1 MQEPR
6 RLSVGD
12 ISFLHEQGL
21 IRRLTVAG
29 TEVVRMISAPVR
41 DANWGTFP
49 PTLLSSSV
57 DETPDQV
64 RIEEVFSVAD
74 GKLLADLVFEVR
86 ADGVVSAK
94 LTLTGKE
101 NVQTNRA
108 GFTLLHPI
116 AGTTGTALTV
126 THSDGR
132 LVETK
137 LPEHI
142 APGQPAIDITG
153 LAHTVGDVDISI
165 TFEGETFETED
176 QRNWSDASFKTY
188 CRPLSLPFPYTIAQR
203 ERVTQRIVID
213 LDRKPES
220 NRPSVAAT
228 SSRRTEEPVRLPQL
242 CLALE
247 PDWLP
252 DPTVSLPQTMT
263 PVLRFAGAA
272 SWSDEKLRQIARTH
286 SDVDVEIIVH
296 KGQAAPSVCEAV
308 DVCLGRCRLNAK
320 HVIALPQ
327 AYLKSYQ
334 PSGPWP
340 EGLSPDD
347 CAKSARQTRQNA
359 HIGVG
364 MLTHFT
370 EFNRRRPDTSL
381 GDYVTFANTAIVH
394 AADDLSVWE
403 TLETLPHIFASAKAL
418 SGDLP
423 MRLGLVSIGMR
434 SNPYGA
440 ALAPNPHHAK
450 IAMTGD
456 DPRQKEPF
464 AAAYAVAAFA
474 LAAQAGVEAIT
485 LAAPSGRL
493 GMMNA
498 DGSLL
503 PIGKALNAL
512 ATLGSEANLTMG
524 ENKVTLSSATGT
536 VSADVSGHGAVHLS
550 GFGEGND

>member
-12 ISFLHEQGL
+12 FSFLYEQGL

-49 PTLLSSSV
+49 PTVLSSSI
-57 DETPDQV
+57 DEAPDRV
-64 RIEEVFSVAD
+64 RIDEVFSVAD

-132 LVETK
+132 VVETK
-137 LPEHI
+137 FPEHI
-142 APGQPAIDITG
+142 APCQPAIDICG
-153 LAHTVGDVDISI
+153 LAHTVGDVDVTIV
-165 TFEGETFETED
+165 FEGEIFEIED

-188 CRPLSLPFPYTIAQR
+188 CRPLSLPFPYTIAQG

-252 DPTVSLPQTMT
+252 DPTVLLPQTMT
-263 PVLRFAGAA
+263 PVLRFAGAD

-286 SDVDVEIIVH
+286 RDVDIEIIVPED
-296 KGQAAPSVCEAV
+296 KAAPSICETMK
-308 DVCLGRCRLNAK
+308 DCLERCGLNAK
-320 HVIALPQ
+320 HVIALPE

-340 EGLSPDD
+340 DGLSPET
-347 CAKSARQTRQNA
+347 CAQTVRQTFTKARV
-359 HIGVG
+359 GVG

-370 EFNRRRPDTSL
+370 EFNRRPPDTSL

-394 AADDLSVWE
+394 AADDMSVWE
-403 TLETLPHIFASAKAL
+403 TLETLPHIFASTKAL

-434 SNPYGA
+434 SNPYGS
-440 ALAPNPHHAK
+440 ALAPNPGHAK

-456 DPRQKEPF
+456 DPRQRKSF

-474 LAAQAGVEAIT
+474 LAAQAGLEAIT
-485 LAAPSGRL
+485 LAAPTGRL
-493 GMMNA
+493 GMMHA

-512 ATLGSEANLTMG
+512 ATLGSEANLAMG
-524 ENKVTLSSATGT
+524 ENKVTLSSATGS

-550 GFGEGND
+550 GFGEGDD

>member
-6 RLSVGD
+6 RLFVGD
-12 ISFLHEQGL
+12 FSFLYEQGL

-49 PTLLSSSV
+49 PTVLSSSI
-57 DETPDQV
+57 DEAPDRV

-74 GKLLADLVFEVR
+74 GKLLADLVFDVR

-137 LPEHI
+137 FPEHI

-188 CRPLSLPFPYTIAQR
+188 CRPLSLPFPYTIAQG

-220 NRPSVAAT
+220 TRQGVAAKPT
-228 SSRRTEEPVRLPQL
+228 QRIEKPVRLPQI
-242 CLALE
+242 CLAVE
-247 PDWLP
+247 PDWLTP
-252 DPTVSLPQTMT
+252 ALLPQYIV
-263 PVLRFAGAA
+263 PVLRFAGAD
-272 SWSDEKLRQIARTH
+272 SWNDEKLHKVAQTH
-286 SDVDVEIIVH
+286 RDVDIEIVVPESKAASDV
-296 KGQAAPSVCEAV
+296 CEPISAS
-308 DVCLGRCRLNAK
+308 LKRCGLNAE
-320 HVIALPQ
+320 HVIALPE

-334 PSGPWP
+334 PSGPGP
-340 EGLSPDD
+340 EGLSPEP
-347 CAKSARQTRQNA
+347 CTRAARQTFANT
-359 HIGVG
+359 HIGLG

-370 EFNRRRPDTSL
+370 EFNRRPPDTSL

-394 AADDLSVWE
+394 AADDMSVWE

-440 ALAPNPHHAK
+440 ALAPNPGHAK

-456 DPRQKEPF
+456 DPRQGESF
-464 AAAYAVAAFA
+464 AAAYSVAAFA

-493 GMMNA
+493 GMMHA

-512 ATLGSEANLTMG
+512 ATLGSEANLAMG
-524 ENKVTLSSATGT
+524 ENKVTLSSATGS
-536 VSADVSGHGAVHLS
+536 VSADVNGHGAIHLS